1 MARKAISLL
10 SPNVLTCQCLALSTC
25 LEAECHLGFFL
36 LFFQC
41 VVTSRPVLP
50 PETLGNQIVFSNSA
64 RIQWI
69 LTVYKRNNRI
79 HFTSSALLS
88 YAELTGVKNKS
99 PNPHASKS
107 IWTHTDQGC
116 SNNGQTSAGSYGK
129 LPCLRKQLEAMPK
142 AQAVSPLP
150 PCCSSN
156 CCCMSRPLSKVGSVF
171 SWRIGPHYTSIL
183 APIQPAVFLLW
194 LPESMLVIQIHWW
207 VWTWTAGHWE

>member
-1 MARKAISLL
+1 MERKAISLL

-64 RIQWI
+64 HIQWI

-99 PNPHASKS
+99 PNPHANKS

-129 LPCLRKQLEAMPK
+129 LPWLRKPLEAMPK

-156 CCCMSRPLSKVGSVF
+156 CTVACLVHSARLDLSFPGELDHIIHPSWHPF
-171 SWRIGPHYTSIL
+171 SLQSFFSHCQK
-183 APIQPAVFLLW
+183 AC
-194 LPESMLVIQIHWW
+194 
-207 VWTWTAGHWE
+207 